1 VTTPAPV
8 PRIARRGA
16 SLASGLAT
24 WLREP
29 DRPLLG
35 IEVRANSLAAL
46 RLTQSHG
53 RRALAAAAEV
63 RLSEQSLRLS
73 MVHPNVMDAAA
84 FKGAVGLLLE
94 RVGALTERR
103 VALALP
109 DSVARIV
116 VLSGPDIAAARGAG
130 MADVVRFRLREKVPF
145 DIRQA
150 TVVSELVPAA
160 NATSPGAAL
169 CVAVLHS
176 VLQEYEGAVESH
188 GLRAGLVEV
197 SGLALLRSS
206 LASRAAGDWLTLNWD
221 EDHFSLF
228 LTRGG
233 VPLLARTVV
242 GRADPDGVGREL
254 SNTILYHSERLGGG
268 GLAGVRLRS
277 AHLPVIEA
285 SEHVARVLGVVP
297 TVIDPL
303 AALGGE
309 SSGELGQAL
318 AGVACALGG
327 GPG

>member
-1 VTTPAPV
+1 MTTPALV
-8 PRIARRGA
+8 ARIARGGV

-35 IEVRANSLAAL
+35 IEVRANGIAAL
-46 RLTQSHG
+46 RLTQNHG

-63 RLSEQSLRLS
+63 RLNDGSLRLS
-73 MVHPNVMDAAA
+73 MVHPNMADPAA
-84 FKGAVGLLLE
+84 FKSGVRLLLE

-116 VLSGPDIAAARGAG
+116 VLSGPDIAAARGTG
-130 MADVVRFRLREKVPF
+130 MAEVVRFRLREKVPF
-145 DIRQA
+145 DIQKA

-160 NATSPGAAL
+160 NGTAPGAAL

-176 VLQEYEGAVESH
+176 VLHEYEEAVASH
-188 GLRAGLVEV
+188 GLKAGLVEI

-206 LASRAAGDWLTLNWD
+206 VASRAAGDWLTLNWD

-228 LTRGG
+228 LTRAG

-242 GRADPDGVGREL
+242 GRADPEGVGREL

-268 GLAGVRLRS
+268 GLAGVRLRC
-277 AHLPVIEA
+277 AHLPVTEA
-285 SEHVARVLGVVP
+285 SEHVARAIGIAP

-303 AALGGE
+303 ADLGGA

-327 GPG
+327 GLG